1 MEVSV
6 IGLFNDSLERC
17 QADPRF
23 LDRFYETFIA
33 SDKAV
38 AGKFART
45 DLKRQRVMLETS
57 LYLLLEASGRNPS
70 AESLAHLEHIAVLH
84 DRNHHDVPPAMYEL
98 WLDCMIRTV
107 REIDPKCTERT
118 EESWRT
124 VLGQGI
130 RIMQARY

>member
-1 MEVSV
+1 MEVSE

-17 QADPRF
+17 QANPKF

-38 AGKFART
+38 AAKFART
-45 DLKRQRVMLETS
+45 DLKRQRMMLKAS
-57 LYLLLEASGRNPS
+57 LYLLLEASGRSPS

-84 DRNHHDVPPAMYEL
+84 DRNHRDIPPDMYEL

-107 REIDPKCTERT
+107 REFDPQCTERT
-118 EESWRT
+118 EEAWRT

-130 RIMQARY
+130 SVMQARY